1 MKIYNYN
8 LWYGECEILNVENV
22 ETKWFGKPSFNV
34 EGRVLFMSNIN
45 SLYYADKDDY
55 YPYKSLKKLSSRE
68 IEIIRKE
75 ML

>member
-8 LWYGECEILNVENV
+8 LWNGECEILNVENLV
-22 ETKWFGKPSFNV
+22 VKGFRNPAFNI

-45 SLYYADKDDY
+45 SLYYADKDDCF
-55 YPYKSLKKLSSRE
+55 PYKSFKKLSSGE
-68 IEIIRKE
+68 LEIIRKE